1 MNNLFDFA
9 TKELSQD
16 AFLCWLINWLNYKK
30 ENIELYNTAKKFINL
45 IINEI
50 NIDDFEINI
59 LKQYKKIDIFV
70 ELIEKKCRRNKYA
83 IIIEDKKFTTEHN
96 KQIEKYKE
104 KIEQLSKKYKRLIT
118 VYYKPYDEL
127 YNDLILADV
136 KIYRKDMLKK
146 VLNANI
152 NNSIYADY
160 KSYLQRVDKNCKNI
174 DKIPLNKWKENK
186 ELYYKF
192 ASEYNKNIQS
202 EDLKM
207 SINPKGLYI
216 DWYRIVPPKEYRGF
230 LEYIY
235 LSATTEDLR
244 IRAIVKEKAKYND
257 GLRRKLQ
264 NSIEKISKEFNMK
277 NLKIKIKE
285 GKKTFF
291 LAKYKISPNLKYE
304 DFLKEMKKLEEVLNK
319 L

>member
-1 MNNLFDFA
+1 
-9 TKELSQD
+9 
-16 AFLCWLINWLNYKK
+16 
-30 ENIELYNTAKKFINL
+30 
-45 IINEI
+45 
-50 NIDDFEINI
+50 
-59 LKQYKKIDIFV
+59 
-70 ELIEKKCRRNKYA
+70 
-83 IIIEDKKFTTEHN
+83 
-96 KQIEKYKE
+96 
-104 KIEQLSKKYKRLIT
+104 
-118 VYYKPYDEL
+118 
-127 YNDLILADV
+127 
-136 KIYRKDMLKK
+136 MLKK